1 MNDADSFK
9 IIKVESKSEVEIT
22 RELFLEYAQSLDF
35 HLCFQDFEREV
46 TELPGEYAP
55 ASGSLLLLMSE
66 GKAAGCVALRK
77 IDRKV
82 CEMKRLYVRPEFRGM
97 GFGKKLTLT
106 VIDEAKKMGYRFIRL
121 DTVPSMK
128 EAIKLY
134 QFLGFKEIKP
144 YRKNPIEGA
153 IFMEL
158 ELKHVPK

>member
-1 MNDADSFK
+1 MNDVDSFK
-9 IIKVESKSEVEIT
+9 IIQAESKSDVVIA

-46 TELPGEYAP
+46 AELPGEYAP
-55 ASGSLLLLMSE
+55 PSGSLLLLMADT
-66 GKAAGCVALRK
+66 KAAGCVALRK
-77 IDRKV
+77 IDGSV

-97 GFGKKLTLT
+97 DFGKKLTLA
-106 VIDEAKKMGYRFIRL
+106 VIDEAKKIGYSFMRL

-134 QFLGFKEIKP
+134 QLLGFKKIEP

-158 ELKHVPK
+158 EL